1 MTTFT
6 NSPQGSI
13 PDAGRFDWETEET
26 LVDRRNR
33 LPNRIR
39 RFFRNGL
46 WWKIALGLFT
56 IGLFS
61 APFMEAILTLFGMI
75 LSISLF
81 MMTIVVQ
88 FVAIF
93 WFLARSRI
101 YEVYP
106 GAEGVSFAD
115 YRGQPELLE
124 HAEQIVT
131 LLRGVKAFEN
141 AGGEPLNGLLLEGPP
156 GTGKTWMAK
165 AISTEAGVPFF
176 YVDTSSL
183 QGMFIGTSSLKVM
196 QVYGKARK
204 AAKEY
209 GAAVVF
215 LDEIDSV
222 GARGGVSSV
231 GGGGGRGGMGMMGG
245 MSGDMGLLS
254 TLLVQMSGFS
264 QEHGWRPR
272 LRAWFYK
279 KILRRKAPTPPKRVL
294 TIGATNRAQALDPAL
309 LRPGRFDKKIRVDV
323 PDMEGRREIIE
334 YYLTKFAHD
343 SSVDPAILATET
355 PGYSPADIKYLLN
368 DALRYALFD
377 GRRYITY
384 RDFRLAQPEHEMG
397 LRAPLKHLA
406 PEARRRMAYYQ
417 AGQAVAVRLF
427 MPENRIT
434 RISIVRQGFAFG
446 HVWHYPA
453 REVYQGMRTKDQHL
467 NRLRVM
473 IAGKASEIEFCGIEN
488 QTLSVEKDYN
498 NMQNLL
504 YAMASAGMFGAMGGA
519 MYWSLDITTGQYTNK
534 LTPEQAKTI
543 DEAYQKVLNDTRQA
557 LRANTKIVEALVV
570 WLLEKEELL
579 AEEIRE
585 FFDSYGLFTPDPV
598 AVRDGV
604 EIQLAKQVIGELPA
618 VSTSPAGAD

>member
-1 MTTFT
+1 MAATQNTPHQPFADT
-6 NSPQGSI
+6 
-13 PDAGRFDWETEET
+13 GRFDWQSEET

-39 RFFRNGL
+39 RFLRSGL
-46 WWKIALGLFT
+46 LWKVLLGLFV

-61 APFMEAILTLFGMI
+61 APFMEAVLTLFGMLI
-75 LSISLF
+75 SISLF

-124 HAEQIVT
+124 QAQQIVM

-204 AAKEY
+204 AAKEF

-222 GARGGVSSV
+222 GSRGGVSSV
-231 GGGGGRGGMGMMGG
+231 GGGGGNSISNMGGMG
-245 MSGDMGLLS
+245 GDMGLLS

-272 LRAWFYK
+272 LRSWFYK
-279 KILRRKAPTPPKRVL
+279 TILRRKPPTVPKRVL
-294 TIGATNRAQALDPAL
+294 TIGATNRAQALDAAL

-384 RDFRLAQPEHEMG
+384 KDFRLAQPEHEMG
-397 LRAPLKHLA
+397 LRAPLKHLSQ
-406 PEARRRMAYYQ
+406 EARRRMAYYQ
-417 AGQAVAVRLF
+417 AGRAVAIRLF
-427 MPENRIT
+427 LPIHRIT
-434 RISIVRQGFAFG
+434 RISIIRQGFSYG

-453 REVYQGMRTKDQHL
+453 REVYPGMPTRDELL
-467 NRLRVM
+467 NQARAE
-473 IAGKASEIEFCGIEN
+473 IAGKAAEIEFLGVKN
-488 QTLSVEKDYN
+488 QSMGGGDDFRKTVNRIWRMTD
-498 NMQNLL
+498 
-504 YAMASAGMFGAMGGA
+504 AGMFGPLGGA
-519 MYWSLDITTGQYTNK
+519 MTVTYDPLQGPVTRPTK
-534 LTPEQAKTI
+534 EQA
-543 DEAYQKVLNDTRQA
+543 EVVEEQYQR
-557 LRANTKIVEALVV
+557 I
-570 WLLEKEELL
+570 LLETRSVLRENGHIIHTLAELLLREEEML
-579 AEEIRE
+579 AEEVRD
-585 FFDSYGLFTPDPV
+585 FFDQYGLFTPDPV
-598 AVRDGV
+598 AVRDGIEFQLGKRAV
-604 EIQLAKQVIGELPA
+604 EQLPPGEPA
-618 VSTSPAGAD
+618 SADAE